1 MSEMVEPSGPPA
13 GEDHVTLMTAATR
26 TEVQPTKTEL
36 LDALYRREAPGAL
49 RLAYLLTGDR
59 SRAEGLVQDAF
70 LRLYERWRAVVDIE
84 PELFGAYFRKAVVN
98 AARNAHRHRLVVDA
112 YVEREGARM
121 ATTLEP
127 DDFAT
132 RDAVWTSI
140 QQLPTR
146 QREVIVCRFYL
157 DLSERDTADALGCSP
172 GTVKSSLS
180 RGLAALRAV
189 LQTEEELS

>member
-59 SRAEGLVQDAF
+59 SRAEDLVQDAF
-70 LRLYERWRAVVDIE
+70 LRAGSRLGVLRQ

-98 AARNAHRHRLVVDA
+98 SARNAHRHRLVVDA